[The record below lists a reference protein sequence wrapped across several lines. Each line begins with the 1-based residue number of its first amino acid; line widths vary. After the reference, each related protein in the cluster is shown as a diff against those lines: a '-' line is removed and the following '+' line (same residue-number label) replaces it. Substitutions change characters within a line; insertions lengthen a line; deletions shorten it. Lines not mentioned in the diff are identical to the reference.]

1 MVGVCHQLPL
11 KRNDSLITK
20 AALVLDRWQSIC
32 STEIGFKTNGC
43 LTLLTTLSW
52 DCQRLR
58 VHRLHPR
65 KLGQAGTLRRW
76 HISTASVSAGFQV
89 LHETCKHKAW
99 YAGYPGVA
107 AANKQQTMKSC
118 FQNWDSW
125 LWLSVAW
132 WLKAQALDSNRPPAI
147 CPLVTERPWSLFP
160 PYRKCGWGCGG
171 SPFSRVK
178 REEREI
184 GKGRARWYL
193 FL

>member
-1 MVGVCHQLPL
+1 MGL
-11 KRNDSLITK
+11 SE
-20 AALVLDRWQSIC
+20 AAC
-32 STEIGFKTNGC
+32 SSFASEETWPTG
-43 LTLLTTLSW
+43 S
-52 DCQRLR
+52 
-58 VHRLHPR
+58 
-65 KLGQAGTLRRW
+65 LRRW

-99 YAGYPGVA
+99 YDGYPGVA

-132 WLKAQALDSNRPPAI
+132 RLKAQVLDSNRPPSATNLSASYWTTLI
-147 CPLVTERPWSLFP
+147 LVS
-160 PYRKCGWGCGG
+160 PYRKCEWGCGG

-178 REEREI
+178 REEREKE
-184 GKGRARWYL
+184 KGRALWYL